1 MNIRSYRK
9 MKKYCR
15 KLKMEKGKKY
25 FQYFFVGE
33 KIRDFELV
41 KFGVKKFRG

>member
-9 MKKYCR
+9 SKKYC
-15 KLKMEKGKKY
+15 KNLKNNKTEKY
-25 FQYFFVGE
+25 FYIFFLSE
-33 KIRDFELV
+33 KIRDFELM